1 MEDSPN
7 ARHFLEAVVFLW
19 HPDRRLLDLMMNIL
33 NGELLLISLS
43 CEAILFDMDG
53 TLVDSKACV
62 ESIWKRWALRHG
74 IDMHSLLRTSHGRR
88 TEDTIRDLAPHL
100 DIEAEAKALQTE
112 ELATRRGIIAVGGSF
127 QLLSRLKDNQWA
139 VVTSASRSLAKVRLE
154 CAGLPVPSHLISGD
168 DVHCG
173 KPDPE
178 GYLKAADRLGV
189 PYSRC
194 VVVEDTPAGILAGR
208 SADMTVLAV
217 GTTFAP
223 EHLLGA
229 LWVPDFNHVE
239 FSVT

>member
-1 MEDSPN
+1 
-7 ARHFLEAVVFLW
+7 
-19 HPDRRLLDLMMNIL
+19 
-33 NGELLLISLS
+33 LISLS

-74 IDMHSLLRTSHGRR
+74 IDVHSLLQTSHGRR
-88 TEDTIRDLAPHL
+88 TEDTIKDIAPHL
-100 DIEAEAKALQTE
+100 DIEAEATALQTE
-112 ELATRRGIIAVGGSF
+112 ELAARRGIIAVGGSS
-127 QLLSRLKDNQWA
+127 QLLSRLRENQWA
-139 VVTSASRSLAKVRLE
+139 VVTSASRALAKVRLE
-154 CAGLPVPSHLISGD
+154 CAGLPVPSQLISGD

-178 GYLKAADRLGV
+178 GYLKAAERLGV
-189 PYSRC
+189 PNNHC

-208 SADMTVLAV
+208 NAGMTVLAL

-223 EHLLGA
+223 EHLSGA
-229 LWVPDFNHVE
+229 LWVPDFNHVK

>member
-1 MEDSPN
+1 
-7 ARHFLEAVVFLW
+7 
-19 HPDRRLLDLMMNIL
+19 
-33 NGELLLISLS
+33 LISLS

-62 ESIWKRWALRHG
+62 ESIWERWALKHG
-74 IDMHSLLRTSHGRR
+74 IDVHSLLQTSHGRR
-88 TEDTIRDLAPHL
+88 TEDTIKDIAPHL

-112 ELATRRGIIAVGGSF
+112 ELAAREGIVAVGGSF
-127 QLLSRLKDNQWA
+127 QLLSRLKEDQWA
-139 VVTSASRSLAKVRLE
+139 VVTSASRALATVRLE
-154 CAGLPVPSHLISGD
+154 CAGLPVPSQLISGD

-189 PYSRC
+189 PYNHC

-208 SADMTVLAV
+208 SAGMTVLAL

-223 EHLLGA
+223 KHLVGA

-239 FSVT
+239 FSMTP